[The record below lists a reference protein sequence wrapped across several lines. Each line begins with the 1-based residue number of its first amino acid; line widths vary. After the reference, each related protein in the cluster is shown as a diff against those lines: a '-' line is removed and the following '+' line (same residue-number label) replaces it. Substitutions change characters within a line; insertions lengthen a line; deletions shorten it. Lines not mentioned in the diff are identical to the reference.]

1 MSNSGKDGLEVTMMK
16 KEENTH
22 GGNSM
27 KAREPKNKEVVRS
40 LVERIPED
48 ILRRTKLRRKRVS
61 LKEGVEPLGL
71 DQESG
76 EWPTPERDGEE
87 EILSGDSEELDEV
100 SERSDEEQDSL
111 CMILAEEK
119 RRYHD
124 RELQTEI
131 RQGHTTWC
139 VMT

>member
-1 MSNSGKDGLEVTMMK
+1 M
-16 KEENTH
+16 
-22 GGNSM
+22 
-27 KAREPKNKEVVRS
+27 
-40 LVERIPED
+40 
-48 ILRRTKLRRKRVS
+48 S
-61 LKEGVEPLGL
+61 LKEEVEHLGL

-87 EILSGDSEELDEV
+87 ENLSGDSEESNEV
-100 SERSDEEQDSL
+100 SERSDDDQDSL
-111 CMILAEEK
+111 CMILFEEK

-124 RELQTEI
+124 RELQTDI